1 MAAAAA
7 IWVLSIWAS
16 LGHADGSATL
26 LGAGLDDAGR
36 SHLHRVQASTRPVP
50 TAETWSVYRND
61 RFGFRLDY
69 PSSLFV
75 PELPAQV
82 DRVSFRTR
90 DGRARLTAYASTNH
104 ERKSLAEIRSDY
116 LESAGNLVVTYS
128 RVIGR
133 GIVVS
138 GESGSDIVYTRIV
151 LSPASDVISVFEI
164 TYPSEWKEQFDPI
177 VTRISRSFR
186 AGSMRR

>member
-1 MAAAAA
+1 MTAAAA
-7 IWVLSIWAS
+7 IWVLSAWAS
-16 LGHADGSATL
+16 LGHADGLAAFP
-26 LGAGLDDAGR
+26 GAPLDDARR
-36 SHLHRVQASTRPVP
+36 SHLHRTQAPAQPAP
-50 TAETWSVYRND
+50 TAEIWSVYRND
-61 RFGFRLDY
+61 RYGFRLDY

-75 PELPAQV
+75 PELPAKI
-82 DRVSFRTR
+82 DGLSFRTR

-104 ERKSLAEIRSDY
+104 ERKSLDEIRSEY
-116 LESAGNLVVTYS
+116 LESAGNLIVTYS

-138 GESGSDIVYTRIV
+138 GESGSDIVYTRII
-151 LSPASDVISVFEI
+151 LSPGSDVISVFEI

-186 AGSMRR
+186 AGSLRR